1 MQLGGTQSIAYQTLK
16 FRYVAGEPNAWG
28 EIVRKPLRR
37 AGSNSPE
44 VMPEGAPALSL
55 AAASGPP
62 TRDRPR
68 DRGPF
73 ARSSTR
79 RLGGRREE
87 IGAGPA
93 RRRRGGRL
101 TGGLDRRRCCARRG
115 GRFDARAKCTLARG
129 TRSDSSAARRCC
141 WAELGPW
148 KECGLHTCISEL
160 RHS

>member
-62 TRDRPR
+62 PGTVLEIAAP
-68 DRGPF
+68 
-73 ARSSTR
+73 S
-79 RLGGRREE
+79 LG
-87 IGAGPA
+87 A
-93 RRRRGGRL
+93 
-101 TGGLDRRRCCARRG
+101 
-115 GRFDARAKCTLARG
+115 ARG
-129 TRSDSSAARRCC
+129 TWPGGGR
-141 WAELGPW
+141 
-148 KECGLHTCISEL
+148 
-160 RHS
+160 